1 LGSLLFQSENP
12 VDEPVA
18 DPFQKIVPVSGPVT
32 HFHTP
37 SVSASLPPIHPA
49 PATVHPQ
56 FSPHQQRLVS
66 LSNLVNRSNY
76 WFLWHFGIIPG
87 NA

>member
-37 SVSASLPPIHPA
+37 SVSASLHQSILRQQ
-49 PATVHPQ
+49 TVHPQ
-56 FSPHQQRLVS
+56 FRLIS
-66 LSNLVNRSNY
+66 S
-76 WFLWHFGIIPG
+76 G
-87 NA
+87 